1 MNKDIIILG
10 STGSIGTSTLNI
22 IRRNKKKFNIKL
34 LTANNNIKKILSQS
48 IEFKVNKIVIHNK
61 KKYIKFENKFK
72 RNKIQVF
79 FELEKALKSINKK
92 VHYTINAISGIDGL
106 EPTIKIIK
114 YTKNIGIANKESII
128 CGWKFIKNTLKKNK
142 TNFIPIDSEHFSICS
157 LIKNEKKKNIK
168 KIYLTASGGPFL
180 YKKLLNIKNVKA
192 KLALKHPNWNMG
204 KKISI
209 DSATMMNKIFELIE
223 AKKIFNLDINKFDI
237 IIHPKSYIHA
247 VVHFNNGLVKFL
259 THDTTMEVPIM
270 NFLYLNNESFIYN
283 GNNLNFELLN
293 GINFI
298 NPDKKKFP
306 FLNLIKIIPIK
317 NSYFETILITIND
330 ELVTRYL
337 RGEINYF
344 SLNNNLLNMIKKPYF
359 TKYYQSSPNNI
370 NDIKSMV
377 NKVKNYLN
385 KYFKTKCKKNN

>member
-1 MNKDIIILG
+1 MEKDIIILG

-48 IEFKVNKIVIHNK
+48 IEFKVNKIVIQNK
-61 KKYIKFENKFK
+61 KKYIKFENQFK

-79 FELEKALKSINKK
+79 FDLEKALKSINKK

-114 YTKNIGIANKESII
+114 YTKNIAIANKESII

-142 TNFIPIDSEHFSICS
+142 TNFIPIDSEHFSIWS

-180 YKKLLNIKNVKA
+180 YKKLLNVKNVKA

-259 THDTTMEVPIM
+259 THDTNMEVPIM
-270 NFLYLNNESFIYN
+270 NSLYLNNESFIYN
-283 GNNLNFELLN
+283 DNKLNFEILN

-306 FLNLIKIIPIK
+306 LLNLIKIIPIK
-317 NSYFETILITIND
+317 NGYFETILITIND
-330 ELVTRYL
+330 ELVMRYL

-385 KYFKTKCKKNN
+385 NYY

>member
-1 MNKDIIILG
+1 MDKDIIILG

-48 IEFKVNKIVIHNK
+48 IEFKVNKIVIQNK
-61 KKYIKFENKFK
+61 KKYIKFENQFK

-114 YTKNIGIANKESII
+114 YTKNIAIANKESII

-142 TNFIPIDSEHFSICS
+142 TNFIPIDSEHFSIWS

-180 YKKLLNIKNVKA
+180 NKKLLNMKNVKA

-259 THDTTMEVPIM
+259 THDTNMEVPIM
-270 NFLYLNNESFIYN
+270 NSLYLNNESFIYN
-283 GNNLNFELLN
+283 DNKLNFEILN

-306 FLNLIKIIPIK
+306 LLNLIKIIPIK

-385 KYFKTKCKKNN
+385 KYY

>member
-48 IEFKVNKIVIHNK
+48 IEFKVNKIVIQNK
-61 KKYIKFENKFK
+61 KKYIKFENQFK

-114 YTKNIGIANKESII
+114 YTKNIAIANKESII

-142 TNFIPIDSEHFSICS
+142 TNFIPIDSEHFSIWS

-180 YKKLLNIKNVKA
+180 NKKLLNMKNVKA

>member
-1 MNKDIIILG
+1 MDKDIIILG

-48 IEFKVNKIVIHNK
+48 IEFKVNKIVIQNK
-61 KKYIKFENKFK
+61 KKYIKFENQFK
-72 RNKIQVF
+72 INKIQVF

-92 VHYTINAISGIDGL
+92 VYYTINAISGIDGL

-114 YTKNIGIANKESII
+114 YTKNIAIANKESII

-142 TNFIPIDSEHFSICS
+142 TNFVPIDSEHFSIWS

-180 YKKLLNIKNVKA
+180 YKKLLNVKNVKA

-259 THDTTMEVPIM
+259 THDTNMEVPIM
-270 NFLYLNNESFIYN
+270 NSLYLNNESFIYN
-283 GNNLNFELLN
+283 DNKLNFEILN

-306 FLNLIKIIPIK
+306 LLNLIKIIPIK

-330 ELVTRYL
+330 ELVMRYL

-359 TKYYQSSPNNI
+359 AKYYKSSPNNI

-385 KYFKTKCKKNN
+385 NYY

>member
-1 MNKDIIILG
+1 MDKNIIILG

-48 IEFKVNKIVIHNK
+48 IEFKVNKIVIQNK
-61 KKYIKFENKFK
+61 KKYIKFENQFK

-79 FELEKALKSINKK
+79 FDLEKALKSINKK

-114 YTKNIGIANKESII
+114 YTKNIAIANKESII

-142 TNFIPIDSEHFSICS
+142 TNFIPIDSEHFSIWS

-180 YKKLLNIKNVKA
+180 YKKLLNVKNVKA

-259 THDTTMEVPIM
+259 THDTNMEVPIM
-270 NFLYLNNESFIYN
+270 NSLYLNNESFIYN
-283 GNNLNFELLN
+283 DNNLNFEILN
-293 GINFI
+293 RINFI
-298 NPDKKKFP
+298 KLDKKKFP
-306 FLNLIKIIPIK
+306 LLNLIKIIPIK

-330 ELVTRYL
+330 ELVMRYL

-359 TKYYQSSPNNI
+359 AKYYKSSPNNI

-385 KYFKTKCKKNN
+385 NYY

>member
-1 MNKDIIILG
+1 MDKNIIILG

-48 IEFKVNKIVIHNK
+48 IEFKVNKIVIQNK
-61 KKYIKFENKFK
+61 KKYIKFENQFK

-79 FELEKALKSINKK
+79 FDLEKALKSINKK

-114 YTKNIGIANKESII
+114 YTKNIAIANKESII

-142 TNFIPIDSEHFSICS
+142 TNFIPIDSEHFSIWS

-180 YKKLLNIKNVKA
+180 YKKLLNVKNVKA

-209 DSATMMNKIFELIE
+209 NSATMMNKIFELIE

-259 THDTTMEVPIM
+259 THDVNMEVPIM
-270 NFLYLNNESFIYN
+270 NSLYLNDESFIYN
-283 GNNLNFELLN
+283 DNKLNFEILN

-306 FLNLIKIIPIK
+306 LLNLIKIIPIK
-317 NSYFETILITIND
+317 NGYFETILITIND
-330 ELVTRYL
+330 ELVMRYL

-359 TKYYQSSPNNI
+359 AKYYKSSPNNI

-385 KYFKTKCKKNN
+385 NYY

>member
-1 MNKDIIILG
+1 MDKDIIILG

-48 IEFKVNKIVIHNK
+48 IEFKVNKIVIQNK
-61 KKYIKFENKFK
+61 KKYIKFENQFK

-79 FELEKALKSINKK
+79 FDLEKALKSINKK

-114 YTKNIGIANKESII
+114 YTKNIAIANKESII

-142 TNFIPIDSEHFSICS
+142 TNFIPIDSEHFSIWS

-180 YKKLLNIKNVKA
+180 YKKLLNVKNVKA

-259 THDTTMEVPIM
+259 THDTNMEVPIM
-270 NFLYLNNESFIYN
+270 NSLYLNNESFIYN
-283 GNNLNFELLN
+283 DNKLNFEILN

-306 FLNLIKIIPIK
+306 LLNLIKIIPIK

-330 ELVTRYL
+330 ELVMRYL

-359 TKYYQSSPNNI
+359 AKYYQSSPNNI

-385 KYFKTKCKKNN
+385 NYY

>member
-1 MNKDIIILG
+1 MDKNIIILG

-48 IEFKVNKIVIHNK
+48 IEFKVNKIVIQNK
-61 KKYIKFENKFK
+61 KKYIKFENQFK
-72 RNKIQVF
+72 RNNIRVF

-114 YTKNIGIANKESII
+114 YTKNIAIANKESII

-142 TNFIPIDSEHFSICS
+142 TNFIPIDSEHFSIWS

-180 YKKLLNIKNVKA
+180 YKKLLNVKNVKA

-223 AKKIFNLDINKFDI
+223 AKNIFNLDINKFDI

-259 THDTTMEVPIM
+259 THDTNMEVPIM
-270 NFLYLNNESFIYN
+270 NSLYLNNESFIYN
-283 GNNLNFELLN
+283 DNKLNFEILN

-306 FLNLIKIIPIK
+306 LLNLIKIIPIK

-330 ELVTRYL
+330 ELVMRYL

-359 TKYYQSSPNNI
+359 AKYYQSSPNNI

-377 NKVKNYLN
+377 NKVKNYI
-385 KYFKTKCKKNN
+385 NNYY

>member
-1 MNKDIIILG
+1 MDKNIIILG

-48 IEFKVNKIVIHNK
+48 IEFKVNKIVIQNK
-61 KKYIKFENKFK
+61 KKYIKFENQFK

-79 FELEKALKSINKK
+79 FDLEKALKSINKK

-114 YTKNIGIANKESII
+114 YTKNIAIANKESII

-142 TNFIPIDSEHFSICS
+142 TNFIPIDSEHFSIWS

-180 YKKLLNIKNVKA
+180 YKKLLNVKNVKA

-223 AKKIFNLDINKFDI
+223 AKNIFNLDINKFDI

-259 THDTTMEVPIM
+259 THDTNMEVPIM
-270 NFLYLNNESFIYN
+270 NSLYLNNESFIYN
-283 GNNLNFELLN
+283 DNKLNFEILN

-306 FLNLIKIIPIK
+306 LLNLIKIIPIK

-330 ELVTRYL
+330 ELVMRYL

-359 TKYYQSSPNNI
+359 AKYYKSSPNNI

-385 KYFKTKCKKNN
+385 NYY

>member
-1 MNKDIIILG
+1 MDNDIIILG

-22 IRRNKKKFNIKL
+22 IRRNKKNFNIKL
-34 LTANNNIKKILSQS
+34 LTANNNIKKILSQA
-48 IEFKVNKIVIHNK
+48 IEFKVNKIVIQNK
-61 KKYIKFENKFK
+61 KKYIKFENQFK

-114 YTKNIGIANKESII
+114 YTKNIAIANKESII

-223 AKKIFNLDINKFDI
+223 AKNIFNLDINKFDI

-259 THDTTMEVPIM
+259 AHDTNMEIPIM
-270 NFLYLNNESFIYN
+270 NSLYLNNESFIYN
-283 GNNLNFELLN
+283 DNNLNFEILN
-293 GINFI
+293 RINFI
-298 NPDKKKFP
+298 KLDKKKFP
-306 FLNLIKIIPIK
+306 LLNLIKIIPIK

-330 ELVTRYL
+330 ELVMRYL
-337 RGEINYF
+337 REEINYF
-344 SLNNNLLNMIKKPYF
+344 SLINNLLNMIKKPYF

-370 NDIKSMV
+370 NDIKNMV

-385 KYFKTKCKKNN
+385 KYFLTK

>member
-1 MNKDIIILG
+1 MNKNIIILG

-48 IEFKVNKIVIHNK
+48 IEFKVNKIVIQNK
-61 KKYIKFENKFK
+61 KKYIKFENQFK

-79 FELEKALKSINKK
+79 FDLEKALKSINKK

-114 YTKNIGIANKESII
+114 YTKNIAIANKESII

-142 TNFIPIDSEHFSICS
+142 TNFIPIDSEHFSIWS

-180 YKKLLNIKNVKA
+180 YKKLLNVKNVKA

-209 DSATMMNKIFELIE
+209 NSATMMNKIFELIE

-259 THDTTMEVPIM
+259 THDTNMEVPIM
-270 NFLYLNNESFIYN
+270 NSLYLNNESFIYN
-283 GNNLNFELLN
+283 DNKLNFEILN

-306 FLNLIKIIPIK
+306 LLNLIKIIPIK
-317 NSYFETILITIND
+317 NGYFETILITIND
-330 ELVTRYL
+330 ELVMRYL

-370 NDIKSMV
+370 NDIKNMV

-385 KYFKTKCKKNN
+385 KYFLTK

>member
-1 MNKDIIILG
+1 MDKDIIILG

-48 IEFKVNKIVIHNK
+48 IEFKVNKIVIQNK
-61 KKYIKFENKFK
+61 KKYIKFENQFK

-114 YTKNIGIANKESII
+114 YTKNIAIANKESII

-142 TNFIPIDSEHFSICS
+142 TNFIPIDSEHFSIWS

-180 YKKLLNIKNVKA
+180 YKKLLNVKNVKA

-223 AKKIFNLDINKFDI
+223 AKNIFNLDINKFDI

-259 THDTTMEVPIM
+259 THDTNMEVPIM
-270 NFLYLNNESFIYN
+270 NSLYLNNESFIYN
-283 GNNLNFELLN
+283 DNKLNFEILN

-306 FLNLIKIIPIK
+306 LLNLIKIIPIK

-330 ELVTRYL
+330 ELVMRYL

-359 TKYYQSSPNNI
+359 AKYYKSSPNNI

-377 NKVKNYLN
+377 NKVKNYI
-385 KYFKTKCKKNN
+385 NNYY

>member
-1 MNKDIIILG
+1 MVKNIIILG

-48 IEFKVNKIVIHNK
+48 IEFKVNKIVIQNK
-61 KKYIKFENKFK
+61 KKYIKFENQFK
-72 RNKIQVF
+72 INKIQVF

-106 EPTIKIIK
+106 EPTINIIK
-114 YTKNIGIANKESII
+114 YTKNIAIANKESII

-142 TNFIPIDSEHFSICS
+142 TNFVPIDSEHFSIWS

-180 YKKLLNIKNVKA
+180 NKKLLNMKNVKA

-247 VVHFNNGLVKFL
+247 VVHFNNGLVKL
-259 THDTTMEVPIM
+259 LAHDTNMEVPIM
-270 NFLYLNNESFIYN
+270 NSLYINNNKSIIYN
-283 GNNLNFELLN
+283 DNNLNFEILN

-298 NPDKKKFP
+298 KPDKKKFP
-306 FLNLIKIIPIK
+306 LLNLIKIIPIE
-317 NSYFETILITIND
+317 NTYFETILITIND
-330 ELVTRYL
+330 ELVVRYL

-344 SLNNNLLNMIKKPYF
+344 SLINNLLNMIKKPYF

-370 NDIKSMV
+370 NDIKIMV

-385 KYFKTKCKKNN
+385 KYF

>member
-1 MNKDIIILG
+1 MDKDIIILG

-48 IEFKVNKIVIHNK
+48 IEFKVNKIVIQNK
-61 KKYIKFENKFK
+61 KKYIKFENQFK

-79 FELEKALKSINKK
+79 FDLEKALKSINKK

-114 YTKNIGIANKESII
+114 YTKNIAIANKESII

-142 TNFIPIDSEHFSICS
+142 TNFIPIDSEHFSIWS

-180 YKKLLNIKNVKA
+180 YKKLLNVKNVKA

-204 KKISI
+204 RKISI
-209 DSATMMNKIFELIE
+209 DSATMMNKIFEIIE

-259 THDTTMEVPIM
+259 THDVNMEVPIM
-270 NFLYLNNESFIYN
+270 NSLYLNDESFIYN
-283 GNNLNFELLN
+283 DNKLNFEILN

-306 FLNLIKIIPIK
+306 LLNLIKIIPIK

-359 TKYYQSSPNNI
+359 AKYYQSSPNNI

-385 KYFKTKCKKNN
+385 KYF

>member
-1 MNKDIIILG
+1 MDNDIIILG
-10 STGSIGTSTLNI
+10 STGSIGNSTLNI
-22 IRRNKKKFNIKL
+22 IRRNKKNFNIKL
-34 LTANNNIKKILSQS
+34 LTANNNIKKILSQA
-48 IEFKVNKIVIHNK
+48 IEFKVNKIVIQNK
-61 KKYIKFENKFK
+61 KKYIKFENQFK

-114 YTKNIGIANKESII
+114 YTKNIAIANKESII

-142 TNFIPIDSEHFSICS
+142 TNFIPIDSEHFSIWS

-259 THDTTMEVPIM
+259 THDTNMEVPIM
-270 NFLYLNNESFIYN
+270 NSLYLNNESFIYN
-283 GNNLNFELLN
+283 DNKLNFEILN

-306 FLNLIKIIPIK
+306 LLNLIKIIPIK
-317 NSYFETILITIND
+317 NGYFETILITIND
-330 ELVTRYL
+330 ELVMRYL

-359 TKYYQSSPNNI
+359 AKYYQSSPNNI

-377 NKVKNYLN
+377 NKVKNYI
-385 KYFKTKCKKNN
+385 NNYY

>member
-1 MNKDIIILG
+1 MDKDIIILG

-48 IEFKVNKIVIHNK
+48 IEFKVNKIVIQNK
-61 KKYIKFENKFK
+61 KKYIKFENQFK

-79 FELEKALKSINKK
+79 FDLEKALKSINKK

-114 YTKNIGIANKESII
+114 YTKNIAIANKESII

-142 TNFIPIDSEHFSICS
+142 TNFIPIDSEHFSIWS

-180 YKKLLNIKNVKA
+180 YKKLLNVKNVKA

-223 AKKIFNLDINKFDI
+223 AKNIFNLDINKFDI

-259 THDTTMEVPIM
+259 AHDTNMEIPIM
-270 NFLYLNNESFIYN
+270 NSLYLNNESFIYN
-283 GNNLNFELLN
+283 DNNLNFEILN
-293 GINFI
+293 RINFI
-298 NPDKKKFP
+298 KPDKKKFP
-306 FLNLIKIIPIK
+306 LLNLIKIIPIK

-330 ELVTRYL
+330 ELVMRYL
-337 RGEINYF
+337 REEINYF
-344 SLNNNLLNMIKKPYF
+344 SLINNLLNMIKKPYF

-370 NDIKSMV
+370 NDIKNMV

-385 KYFKTKCKKNN
+385 KYFLTK

>member
-1 MNKDIIILG
+1 M
-10 STGSIGTSTLNI
+10 
-22 IRRNKKKFNIKL
+22 
-34 LTANNNIKKILSQS
+34 
-48 IEFKVNKIVIHNK
+48 
-61 KKYIKFENKFK
+61 
-72 RNKIQVF
+72 
-79 FELEKALKSINKK
+79 
-92 VHYTINAISGIDGL
+92 
-106 EPTIKIIK
+106 
-114 YTKNIGIANKESII
+114 
-128 CGWKFIKNTLKKNK
+128 
-142 TNFIPIDSEHFSICS
+142 
-157 LIKNEKKKNIK
+157 IKNEKKKNIK

-223 AKKIFNLDINKFDI
+223 AKNIFNLDINKFDI

-259 THDTTMEVPIM
+259 AHDTNMEIPIM
-270 NFLYLNNESFIYN
+270 NSLYLNNESFIYN
-283 GNNLNFELLN
+283 DNNLNFEILN
-293 GINFI
+293 RINFI
-298 NPDKKKFP
+298 KPDKKKFP
-306 FLNLIKIIPIK
+306 LLNLIKIIPIK

-330 ELVTRYL
+330 ELVMRYL
-337 RGEINYF
+337 REEINYF
-344 SLNNNLLNMIKKPYF
+344 SLINNLLNMIKKPYF

-385 KYFKTKCKKNN
+385 KYY

>member
-1 MNKDIIILG
+1 MDKDIIILG

-48 IEFKVNKIVIHNK
+48 IEFKVNKIVIQNK
-61 KKYIKFENKFK
+61 KKYIKFENQFK

-79 FELEKALKSINKK
+79 FDLEKALKSINKK

-114 YTKNIGIANKESII
+114 YTKNIAIANKESII

-142 TNFIPIDSEHFSICS
+142 TNFIPIDSEHFSIWS

-180 YKKLLNIKNVKA
+180 YKKLLNVKNVKA

-223 AKKIFNLDINKFDI
+223 AKNIFNLDINKFDI

-259 THDTTMEVPIM
+259 THDTNMEVPIM
-270 NFLYLNNESFIYN
+270 NSLYLNNESFIYN
-283 GNNLNFELLN
+283 DNKLNFEILN

-306 FLNLIKIIPIK
+306 LLNLIKIIPIK

-370 NDIKSMV
+370 NDIKNMV

-385 KYFKTKCKKNN
+385 KYFLTK

>member
-1 MNKDIIILG
+1 MDKDIIILG

-48 IEFKVNKIVIHNK
+48 IEFKVNKIVIQNK
-61 KKYIKFENKFK
+61 KKYIKFENQFK

-79 FELEKALKSINKK
+79 FDLEKALKSINKK

-114 YTKNIGIANKESII
+114 YTKNIAIANKESII

-142 TNFIPIDSEHFSICS
+142 TNFIPIDSEHFSIWS

-180 YKKLLNIKNVKA
+180 YKKLLNVKNVKA

-223 AKKIFNLDINKFDI
+223 AKNIFNLDINKFDI

-259 THDTTMEVPIM
+259 THDTNMEVPIM
-270 NFLYLNNESFIYN
+270 NSLYLNNESFIYN
-283 GNNLNFELLN
+283 DNKLNFEILN

-306 FLNLIKIIPIK
+306 LLNLIKIIPIK
-317 NSYFETILITIND
+317 NGYFETILITIND
-330 ELVTRYL
+330 ELVMRYL

-359 TKYYQSSPNNI
+359 AKYYQSSPNNI

-385 KYFKTKCKKNN
+385 NYY

>member
-1 MNKDIIILG
+1 MDKDIIILG

-48 IEFKVNKIVIHNK
+48 IEFKVNKIVIQNK
-61 KKYIKFENKFK
+61 KKYINFEKQFK

-92 VHYTINAISGIDGL
+92 VHYTISAISGIDGL

-114 YTKNIGIANKESII
+114 YTKNIAIANKESII
-128 CGWKFIKNTLKKNK
+128 CGWKFIKNALKKNK
-142 TNFIPIDSEHFSICS
+142 TNYIPIDSEHFSIWS

-180 YKKLLNIKNVKA
+180 NKKLLNIKNVKV

-259 THDTTMEVPIM
+259 THDTNMEVPIM
-270 NFLYLNNESFIYN
+270 NSLYLNNESFIYN
-283 GNNLNFELLN
+283 DNKLNFEILN

-306 FLNLIKIIPIK
+306 LLNLIKIIPIK
-317 NSYFETILITIND
+317 NSYFETILIAIND

-385 KYFKTKCKKNN
+385 KYFYKK

>member
-1 MNKDIIILG
+1 MDKNIIILG

-48 IEFKVNKIVIHNK
+48 IEFKVNKIVIQNK
-61 KKYIKFENKFK
+61 KKYIKFENQFK

-79 FELEKALKSINKK
+79 FDLEKALKSINKK

-114 YTKNIGIANKESII
+114 YTKNIAIANKESII

-142 TNFIPIDSEHFSICS
+142 TNFIPIDSEHFSIWS

-180 YKKLLNIKNVKA
+180 YKKLLNVKNVKA

-209 DSATMMNKIFELIE
+209 NSATMMNKIFELIE

-259 THDTTMEVPIM
+259 THDVNMEVPIM
-270 NFLYLNNESFIYN
+270 NSLYLNDESFIYN
-283 GNNLNFELLN
+283 DNKLNFEILN

-306 FLNLIKIIPIK
+306 LLNLIKIIPIK
-317 NSYFETILITIND
+317 NGYFETILITIND
-330 ELVTRYL
+330 ELVMRYL

-359 TKYYQSSPNNI
+359 AKYYQSSPNNI

-377 NKVKNYLN
+377 NKVKNYI
-385 KYFKTKCKKNN
+385 NNYY

>member
-1 MNKDIIILG
+1 MDKNIIILG

-48 IEFKVNKIVIHNK
+48 IEFKVNKIVIQNK
-61 KKYIKFENKFK
+61 KKYIKFENQFK

-79 FELEKALKSINKK
+79 FDLEKALKSINKK

-114 YTKNIGIANKESII
+114 YTKNIAIANKESII

-142 TNFIPIDSEHFSICS
+142 TNFIPIDSEHFSIWS

-180 YKKLLNIKNVKA
+180 YKKLLNVKNVKA

-223 AKKIFNLDINKFDI
+223 AKNIFNLDINKFDI

-259 THDTTMEVPIM
+259 THDVNMEVPIM
-270 NFLYLNNESFIYN
+270 NSLYLNDESFIYN
-283 GNNLNFELLN
+283 DNKLNFEILN

-306 FLNLIKIIPIK
+306 LLNLIKIIPIK
-317 NSYFETILITIND
+317 NGYFETILITIND
-330 ELVTRYL
+330 ELVMRYL

-359 TKYYQSSPNNI
+359 AKYYQSSPNNI

-385 KYFKTKCKKNN
+385 NYY

>member
-1 MNKDIIILG
+1 MDKNIIILG

-48 IEFKVNKIVIHNK
+48 IEFKVNKIVIQNK
-61 KKYIKFENKFK
+61 KKYIKFENQFK

-79 FELEKALKSINKK
+79 FDLEKALKSINKK

-114 YTKNIGIANKESII
+114 YTKNIAIANKESII

-142 TNFIPIDSEHFSICS
+142 TNFIPIDSEHFSIWS

-180 YKKLLNIKNVKA
+180 YKKLLNVKNVKA

-223 AKKIFNLDINKFDI
+223 AKNIFNLDINKFDI

-259 THDTTMEVPIM
+259 THDVNMEVPIM
-270 NFLYLNNESFIYN
+270 NSLYLNDESFIYN
-283 GNNLNFELLN
+283 DNKLNFEILN

-306 FLNLIKIIPIK
+306 LLNLIKIIPIK

-330 ELVTRYL
+330 ELVMRYL

-359 TKYYQSSPNNI
+359 AKYYKSSPNNI

-385 KYFKTKCKKNN
+385 NYY

>member
-1 MNKDIIILG
+1 MDKDIIILG

-48 IEFKVNKIVIHNK
+48 IEFKVNKIVIQNK
-61 KKYIKFENKFK
+61 KKYIKFENQFK

-114 YTKNIGIANKESII
+114 YTKNIAIANKESII

-142 TNFIPIDSEHFSICS
+142 TNFIPIDSEHFSIWS

-180 YKKLLNIKNVKA
+180 YKKLLNVKNVKA

-259 THDTTMEVPIM
+259 THDTNMEVPIM
-270 NFLYLNNESFIYN
+270 NSLYLNNESFIYN
-283 GNNLNFELLN
+283 DNKLNFEILN

-306 FLNLIKIIPIK
+306 LLNLIKIIPIK

-330 ELVTRYL
+330 ELVMRYL

-359 TKYYQSSPNNI
+359 AKYYQSSPNNI

-377 NKVKNYLN
+377 NKVKNYI
-385 KYFKTKCKKNN
+385 NNYY

>member
-1 MNKDIIILG
+1 MDNDIIILG

-22 IRRNKKKFNIKL
+22 IRRNKKNFNIKL
-34 LTANNNIKKILSQS
+34 LTANNNIKKILSQA
-48 IEFKVNKIVIHNK
+48 IEFKVNKIVIQNK
-61 KKYIKFENKFK
+61 KKYIKFENQFK

-79 FELEKALKSINKK
+79 FDLEKALKSINKK

-114 YTKNIGIANKESII
+114 YTKNIAIANKESII

-142 TNFIPIDSEHFSICS
+142 TNFIPIDSEHFSIWS

-180 YKKLLNIKNVKA
+180 YKKLLNVKNVKA

-223 AKKIFNLDINKFDI
+223 AKNIFNLDINKFDI

-259 THDTTMEVPIM
+259 THDTNMEIPIM
-270 NFLYLNNESFIYN
+270 NSLYLKNESFIYN
-283 GNNLNFELLN
+283 DNNLNFEILN

-306 FLNLIKIIPIK
+306 LLNLIKIIPIK

-330 ELVTRYL
+330 ELVMRYL
-337 RGEINYF
+337 REEINYF
-344 SLNNNLLNMIKKPYF
+344 SLINNLLNMIKKPYF

-370 NDIKSMV
+370 NDIKNMV

-385 KYFKTKCKKNN
+385 KYFLTK

>member
-1 MNKDIIILG
+1 MDKDIIILG

-48 IEFKVNKIVIHNK
+48 IEFKVNKIVIQNK
-61 KKYIKFENKFK
+61 KKYIKFENQFK

-79 FELEKALKSINKK
+79 FDLEKALKSINKK

-114 YTKNIGIANKESII
+114 YTKNIAIANKESII

-142 TNFIPIDSEHFSICS
+142 TNFIPIDSEHFSIWS

-180 YKKLLNIKNVKA
+180 YKKLLNVKNVKA

-259 THDTTMEVPIM
+259 THDTNMEVPIM
-270 NFLYLNNESFIYN
+270 NSLYLNNESFIYN
-283 GNNLNFELLN
+283 DNKLNFEILN

-306 FLNLIKIIPIK
+306 LLNLIKIIPIK

-330 ELVTRYL
+330 ELVMRYL

-359 TKYYQSSPNNI
+359 AKYYKSSPNNI

-385 KYFKTKCKKNN
+385 NYY

>member
-1 MNKDIIILG
+1 MDKNIIILG

-48 IEFKVNKIVIHNK
+48 IEFKVNKIVIQNK
-61 KKYIKFENKFK
+61 KKYIKFENQFK

-79 FELEKALKSINKK
+79 FDLEKALKSINKK

-114 YTKNIGIANKESII
+114 YTKNIAIANKESII

-142 TNFIPIDSEHFSICS
+142 TNFIPIDSEHFSIWS

-180 YKKLLNIKNVKA
+180 YKKLLNMKNVKA

-223 AKKIFNLDINKFDI
+223 AKNIFNLDINKFDI

-259 THDTTMEVPIM
+259 THDVNMEVPIM
-270 NFLYLNNESFIYN
+270 NSLYLNDESFIYN
-283 GNNLNFELLN
+283 DNKLNFEILN

-306 FLNLIKIIPIK
+306 LLNLIKIIPIK
-317 NSYFETILITIND
+317 NGYFETILITIND
-330 ELVTRYL
+330 ELVMRYL

-359 TKYYQSSPNNI
+359 AKYYQSSPNNI

-377 NKVKNYLN
+377 NKVKNYI
-385 KYFKTKCKKNN
+385 NNYY

>member
-1 MNKDIIILG
+1 MDKDIIILG

-48 IEFKVNKIVIHNK
+48 IEFKVNKIVIQNK
-61 KKYIKFENKFK
+61 KKYIKFENQFK

-79 FELEKALKSINKK
+79 FDLEKALKSINKK

-114 YTKNIGIANKESII
+114 YTKNIAIANKESII

-142 TNFIPIDSEHFSICS
+142 TNFIPIDSEHFSIWS

-180 YKKLLNIKNVKA
+180 YKKLLNVKNVKA

-223 AKKIFNLDINKFDI
+223 AKNIFNLDINKFDI

-259 THDTTMEVPIM
+259 THDTNMEVPIM
-270 NFLYLNNESFIYN
+270 NSLYLNNESFIYN
-283 GNNLNFELLN
+283 DNKLNFEILN

-306 FLNLIKIIPIK
+306 LLNLIKIIPIK

-330 ELVTRYL
+330 ELVMRYL

-359 TKYYQSSPNNI
+359 AKYYKSSPNNI

-385 KYFKTKCKKNN
+385 NYY

>member
-1 MNKDIIILG
+1 MDNDIIILG

-22 IRRNKKKFNIKL
+22 IRRNKKNFNIKL

-48 IEFKVNKIVIHNK
+48 IEFKVNKIVIQNK
-61 KKYIKFENKFK
+61 KKYIKFENQFK

-79 FELEKALKSINKK
+79 FDLEKALKSINKK

-106 EPTIKIIK
+106 EPTINIIK
-114 YTKNIGIANKESII
+114 YTKNIAIANKESII

-142 TNFIPIDSEHFSICS
+142 TNFIPIDSEHFSIWS

-180 YKKLLNIKNVKA
+180 YKKLLNVKNVKA

-259 THDTTMEVPIM
+259 THDTNMEVPIM
-270 NFLYLNNESFIYN
+270 NSLYLNNESFIYN
-283 GNNLNFELLN
+283 DNKLNFEILN

-306 FLNLIKIIPIK
+306 LLNLIKIIPIK

-330 ELVTRYL
+330 ELVMRYL

-385 KYFKTKCKKNN
+385 NYY

>member
-1 MNKDIIILG
+1 MDKNIIILG

-48 IEFKVNKIVIHNK
+48 IEFKVNKIVIQNK
-61 KKYIKFENKFK
+61 KKYIRFENQFK

-92 VHYTINAISGIDGL
+92 VNYTINAISGIDGL

-114 YTKNIGIANKESII
+114 YTKNIAIANKESII

-142 TNFIPIDSEHFSICS
+142 TNFIPIDSEHFSIWS

-180 YKKLLNIKNVKA
+180 NKKLLNIKNVKA

-259 THDTTMEVPIM
+259 THDTNMEVPIM
-270 NFLYLNNESFIYN
+270 NSLYLNNESFIYN
-283 GNNLNFELLN
+283 DNKLNFEILN

-306 FLNLIKIIPIK
+306 LLNLIKIIPIK

-330 ELVTRYL
+330 ELVMRYL

-359 TKYYQSSPNNI
+359 AKYYKSSPNNI

-385 KYFKTKCKKNN
+385 NYY